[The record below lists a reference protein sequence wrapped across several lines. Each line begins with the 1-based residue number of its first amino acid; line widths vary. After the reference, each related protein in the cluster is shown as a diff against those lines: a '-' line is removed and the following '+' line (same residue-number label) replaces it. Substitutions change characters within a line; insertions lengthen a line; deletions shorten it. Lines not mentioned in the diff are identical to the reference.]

1 MLSTIVFCLLSF
13 PMQYDSCVVNAKGP
27 QALFVLP
34 PFSQKIHSCQCTFPR
49 ARGQSCKWDFF
60 KCVSVRVLI
69 LWDSWASNLCS
80 DALICSK
87 CGTLPPESCFFSL
100 ICSTGSFMGEL
111 CHLAYDITQSLIT
124 ISTHL
129 CAALSIA
136 LKRELCRSWA
146 RRPPLFCLWG
156 FRLQKLQSLELN
168 CKSHLI

>member
-1 MLSTIVFCLLSF
+1 MLRVLKPSLFC
-13 PMQYDSCVVNAKGP
+13 
-27 QALFVLP
+27 P
-34 PFSQKIHSCQCTFPR
+34 PFPKKSTAANVHSQEPEANPANGT
-49 ARGQSCKWDFF
+49 FF

-69 LWDSWASNLCS
+69 LWDSWPSNLCS

-129 CAALSIA
+129 HAALSIA

-146 RRPPLFCLWG
+146 RRPPLFSLWG
-156 FRLQKLQSLELN
+156 FWLQNLQSSELN
-168 CKSHLI
+168 CKSHLN